1 MAEFMRWGR
10 KIGEKILT
18 DQNRK
23 EKKQG
28 RIFGLLKIRNP
39 IQMILI

>member
-23 EKKQG
+23 EKKTG
-28 RIFGLLKIRNP
+28 KDFWAAKN
-39 IQMILI
+39 